1 LDNLSIAFGF
11 QYAKF
16 KKKNSSPLPA
26 AGRSFLFMKR
36 SHRIAVIPGDGIGNE
51 VISEGIKCLKA
62 LSEIIETIQFEF
74 QYFPWSSQY
83 YLQHGRMMTE
93 DGLEILKGFDAIYLG
108 AVGDPRI
115 PDDVTLHGLLLPIK
129 MGFDLYVGL
138 RPVYLFPGVESPLA
152 NISGGEIDIVVVREN
167 TEGEYSNIGGI
178 IGIEYRELA
187 IQSGLFTRKG
197 IERIL
202 TFAFEYVKE
211 KGRKKVTSVTKS
223 NAQRYGMVLWDR
235 IFKEV
240 ASRFPEIRTESKLI
254 DAAYMDVVRNPK
266 GYDVIVASNLFADIL
281 SDLTASVTG
290 GLGLAPGA
298 SFNPKDKTYP
308 GFFDPVHGSAPDIAG
323 KGLANPIAAILTA
336 KMMLDYL
343 DETEAADLL
352 YQAVKKNLSEK
363 KVRTIDLGGRSKTD
377 EVGEDIVR
385 ILQSL

>member
-1 LDNLSIAFGF
+1 
-11 QYAKF
+11 
-16 KKKNSSPLPA
+16 
-26 AGRSFLFMKR
+26 MKR
-36 SHRIAVIPGDGIGNE
+36 SHRIAVIPGDGIGTE
-51 VISEGIKCLKA
+51 VISEGVKCLKT
-62 LSEIIETIQFEF
+62 LSEIIENVQFEF
-74 QYFPWSSQY
+74 QYFPWSSEY
-83 YLQHGRMMTE
+83 YLQHGRMMPE

-115 PDDVTLHGLLLPIK
+115 PDDITLHGLLLPIK

-138 RPVYLFPGVESPLA
+138 RPVYLFPGIESPLA
-152 NISGGEIDIVVVREN
+152 NISGGEIEIVVVREN
-167 TEGEYSNIGGI
+167 TEGEYSNIGGT
-178 IGIEYRELA
+178 IGIEDRELA

-197 IERIL
+197 IERII
-202 TFAFEYVKE
+202 TFAFENAKE

-254 DAAYMDVVRNPK
+254 DAACMDVVRNPK

-343 DETEAADLL
+343 DETKAADLL

-363 KVRTIDLGGRSKTD
+363 KVRTIDLGGRSKTN
-377 EVGEDIVR
+377 EVGDDMVR

>member
-1 LDNLSIAFGF
+1 
-11 QYAKF
+11 
-16 KKKNSSPLPA
+16 
-26 AGRSFLFMKR
+26 MKR
-36 SHRIAVIPGDGIGNE
+36 LHHIAVIPGDGIGKE
-51 VISEGIKCLKA
+51 VISEGIKCLNA
-62 LSEIIETIQFEF
+62 LSEIFEGIQFEF
-74 QYFPWSSQY
+74 QTLPWGSEY
-83 YLQHGRMMTE
+83 YLQHDRMMPK
-93 DGLEILKGFDAIYLG
+93 DGLDVLKDFNAIYLG

-129 MGFDLYVGL
+129 WGFDLYVGL
-138 RPVYLFPGVESPLA
+138 RPVYLFPGIESPLA
-152 NISGGEIDIVVVREN
+152 NISGDEIDIVVVREN

-178 IGIEYRELA
+178 VGIEESELA

-197 IERIL
+197 IERII
-202 TFAFEYVKE
+202 TFAFDYARE

-240 ASRFPEIRTESKLI
+240 SAGYPEIRTESKLI
-254 DAAYMDVVRNPK
+254 DAACMDVVRNPR

-290 GLGLAPGA
+290 GMGLAPGA

-323 KGLANPIAAILTA
+323 KGLANPVAAILTA
-336 KMMLDYL
+336 RMMLDYL
-343 DETEAADLL
+343 GEAKAGDLL
-352 YQAVKKNLSEK
+352 YQAVRKNLAEK

-377 EVGEDIVR
+377 QVGDDIVR
-385 ILQSL
+385 ILRSFQ

>member
-1 LDNLSIAFGF
+1 MRAPHILL
-11 QYAKF
+11 
-16 KKKNSSPLPA
+16 
-26 AGRSFLFMKR
+26 MKR
-36 SHRIAVIPGDGIGNE
+36 IHRIAVIPGDGIGTE
-51 VISEGIKCLKA
+51 VISEGVKCLKT
-62 LSEIIETIQFEF
+62 LSEIFKNLQFQFE
-74 QYFPWSSQY
+74 YFPWGSEY
-83 YLQHGRMMTE
+83 YFQHGKMMPE
-93 DGLEILKGFDAIYLG
+93 DGLEILKSFDAIYLG

-138 RPVYLFPGVESPLA
+138 RPVFLFQGVESALA
-152 NISGGEIDIVVVREN
+152 NISGGEIDIVVIREN
-167 TEGEYSNIGGI
+167 TEGEYSNVGGI
-178 IGIEYRELA
+178 VGIKDRELA

-197 IERIL
+197 VERIIA
-202 TFAFEYVKE
+202 FAFEYAKE

-240 ASRFPEIRTESKLI
+240 ASRFPEINTESKLI
-254 DAAYMDVVRNPK
+254 DAACMDVVRNPK

-323 KGLANPIAAILTA
+323 KGLANPLAAILTA
-336 KMMLDYL
+336 KLMLDYL
-343 DETEAADLL
+343 GEEEAANLL
-352 YQAVKKNLSEK
+352 YQAVKKNLSDK
-363 KVRTIDLGGRSKTD
+363 KVRTIDLGGRSKTN
-377 EVGEDIVR
+377 EVGDDIVR
-385 ILQSL
+385 ILRSLSLSQSGKKV